1 MSSAVKL
8 PHHQN
13 NFDLLRIVFAS
24 MVVLFHMAVLS
35 QAPAL
40 DWMPY
45 SISSLFAVQAFFIV
59 SGYLVT
65 MSFEKS
71 TSLLEYWKKR
81 LLRLAPAYVFVVVMA
96 AILLSTLSTLSFSE
110 YFSSSGF
117 WRYISYNLMLANFSA
132 PSLPGVFLHQYE
144 SAVNVSLWTIK
155 IEVLFYACVPA
166 IVWAVRKWG
175 YNRVLGT
182 IFVLSVGWKVAFY
195 LMGVSH
201 NSEFYFKMAKQ
212 IPGQL
217 AFFCGGAW
225 CYYKTLEGFRIHPLY
240 AVAGVIAYV
249 VTNGWMFELV
259 SPIAVTL
266 IVCWAAICMPSIGN
280 VGKHGDFSFGI
291 YLYHAPIIQTLV
303 FLGYFS
309 VAPILASF
317 VTVIAV
323 FSVAV
328 LSWNF
333 IERPFLMH
341 RKVAPK
347 TPGVLN

>member
-1 MSSAVKL
+1 MSAANKKSQ
-8 PHHQN
+8 HQN

-35 QAPAL
+35 EAPAL
-40 DWMPY
+40 DWMQKN
-45 SISSLFAVQAFFIV
+45 ISSLFAVQAFFIV

-71 TSLLEYWKKR
+71 ASLLDYWKKR
-81 LLRLAPAYVFVVVMA
+81 LMRLAPAYIFVVVAA
-96 AILLSTLSTLSFSE
+96 AILLSNISTLSYGE
-110 YFSSSGF
+110 YFSNSGF
-117 WRYISYNLMLANFSA
+117 WRYISYNLMLANFNA

-175 YNRVLGT
+175 YNRALGS
-182 IFVLSVGWKVAFY
+182 IFILSIGWKAGFY
-195 LMGVSH
+195 LLGVAE

-212 IPGQL
+212 LPGQL

-225 CYYKTLEGFRIHPLY
+225 CYYKNREGLRISVLY
-240 AVAGVIAYV
+240 AIAGIALYV
-249 VTNGWMFELV
+249 LATGWLFELT
-259 SPIAVTL
+259 SPIAVTI
-266 IVCWAAICMPSIGN
+266 IVYWAAICMPSLGN

-303 FLGYFS
+303 FLGYFAVFPVMAS
-309 VAPILASF
+309 VASVL
-317 VTVIAV
+317 AV
-323 FSVAV
+323 FMMAI

-333 IERPFLMH
+333 IERPFLRH
-341 RKVAPK
+341 RKITVNNASEAQ
-347 TPGVLN
+347 